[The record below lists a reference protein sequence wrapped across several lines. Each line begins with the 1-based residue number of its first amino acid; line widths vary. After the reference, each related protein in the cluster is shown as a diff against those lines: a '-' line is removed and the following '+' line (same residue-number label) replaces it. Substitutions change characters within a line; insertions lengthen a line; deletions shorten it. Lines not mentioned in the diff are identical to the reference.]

1 MFRLMMPSGC
11 AASLPLTSAVLPV
24 PAGPTNIM
32 GARSSSI
39 MSRKYVNDDV
49 SGVGTNKEL
58 IAVTCESNSTSG
70 TRSAHGANLP
80 DLALM

>member
-1 MFRLMMPSGC
+1 M
-11 AASLPLTSAVLPV
+11 
-24 PAGPTNIM
+24 M